1 MTGLRRTIFVAA
13 LAAFAVSPL
22 TTQARADEVSDTFNQ
37 GVDLL
42 QRGRRAESLTT
53 FRKLLGM
60 GPTQAQAFDLWQ
72 NTPAQT
78 WTDLLVEGGDFELIA
93 KRLLSLSIQERVT
106 RKADAEAISGLV
118 AKATDTDAD
127 PTERLRATRTLASEH
142 GEYAAGALVNLLGA
156 DVDKDRRDL
165 AMLTLTRIGSDVVIP
180 LMAALHTED
189 AAQRRSI
196 VYTLGQIGD
205 KRAAAGLLMLASA
218 DKDESVQKAAAE
230 SAARLQAAGSAAELF
245 LALGEDYHHKRDNVL
260 ADAMWSDVLWSWK
273 DRQLTSKACPRNIY
287 AAEMSK
293 LAYLHALHMNPA
305 STEALAGL
313 ARAWCAE
320 HKALAAMEKAGKD
333 VGEWK
338 ASADMALTAV
348 YAAGIPAIDMA
359 LSWSVKHGDS
369 STGAALCQVLGGLRS
384 GVTGGLN
391 AALACNDGAMPA
403 EAAIALGNLASQP
416 GKSASADVVAQLSA
430 SVSREVA
437 RVVLVIDGNAER
449 SMAIASGLSATG
461 VFVAQQPTGGM
472 GLLQAHRGHVDAILV
487 AESLSDMTTAAV
499 IDGLK
504 ADERLA
510 AVPVMVLAEKAEE
523 ATAAYGD
530 KIAGVLTDAKD
541 LSAVT
546 GALSGELSGD
556 RALAEDL
563 AARAAN
569 TLAHLAHGSS
579 DVSSALP
586 ALTGALKNR
595 ADAIA
600 MPSLHAL
607 GAAGGAGETAAI
619 VAVLADDAR
628 SEEVRKAAAGALV
641 SILNRNAGALHA
653 DGLNAVSGVA
663 HGSAALPVRQAA
675 ASVLAVAQLDNAARA
690 KVLMGLSMGGH
701 AASAAGN

>member
-72 NTPAQT
+72 NTPAQI

-106 RKADAEAISGLV
+106 RKADAEAINGLV

-180 LMAALHTED
+180 LMVALHTED

-205 KRAAAGLLMLASA
+205 KRAASGLLMLAS
-218 DKDESVQKAAAE
+218 DKDESVKKAAAE

-245 LALGEDYHHKRDNVL
+245 LALGEDYHNKRDNVL

-391 AALACNDGAMPA
+391 AALASNDGAMRA

-510 AVPVMVLAEKAEE
+510 AVPVMVLAEKADD

-600 MPSLHAL
+600 TPSLHAL

-641 SILNRNAGALHA
+641 SILNRNAGALNA

-675 ASVLAVAQLDNAARA
+675 ASVLAVAQMDNAARA

>member
-22 TTQARADEVSDTFNQ
+22 TLQARADEVSDTFNQ

-72 NTPAQT
+72 STPSQT

-106 RKADAEAISGLV
+106 RKADSEAIQGLV
-118 AKATDTDAD
+118 GKATDTELD

-142 GEYAAGALVNLLGA
+142 GEYAASALVNLLGA

-165 AMLTLTRIGSDVVIP
+165 AMLTLTRIGSDVVVP
-180 LMAALHTED
+180 LLAALHTEE
-189 AAQRRSI
+189 AAQRRAI
-196 VYTLGQIGD
+196 VHTLGQIGD
-205 KRAAAGLLMLASA
+205 QRAAPGLLMLASS
-218 DKDESVQKAAAE
+218 DKDESVRKAASE
-230 SAARLQAAGSAAELF
+230 SAVRLRAAGSAAELF
-245 LALGEDYHHKRDNVL
+245 MLQGEDYYYKRDNVL
-260 ADAMWSDVLWSWK
+260 ADGMWSDVLWSWK
-273 DRQLTSKACPRNIY
+273 DRQLSSRACPRDIY
-287 AAEMSK
+287 AAELSK
-293 LAYLHALHMNPA
+293 LSYLHALHLNA
-305 STEALAGL
+305 GSNEALAGL

-333 VGEWK
+333 LGEWK
-338 ASADMALTAV
+338 ASADAALTAI
-348 YAAGIPAIDMA
+348 YAAGVPAIDMA
-359 LSWSVKHGDS
+359 LGWSVKNGDS

-391 AALACNDGAMPA
+391 AALASTDGAIRS
-403 EAAIALGNLASQP
+403 EAAIALGNLASMP
-416 GKSASADVVAQLSA
+416 GRSASSDVVAQLSA
-430 SVSREVA
+430 SVAREVA
-437 RVVLVIDGNAER
+437 RVVLVIDGNSER
-449 SMAIASGLSATG
+449 AMTISSGLSAGG
-461 VFVAQQPTGGM
+461 VFVAQQATGGM

-504 ADERLA
+504 EDERLA
-510 AVPVMVLAEKAEE
+510 KVPVMVLAEKAED

-530 KIAGVLTDAKD
+530 KIAGVLTDARD
-541 LSAVT
+541 LSAVM

-569 TLAHLAHGSS
+569 TLAHLAHGTS

-586 ALTGALKNR
+586 ALSGALKNR

-600 MPSLHAL
+600 IPSLHAL
-607 GAAGGAGETAAI
+607 GAAGGAGETGAI
-619 VAVLADDAR
+619 VAVLVDDAR
-628 SEEVRKAAAGALV
+628 SEEVRKAAASALV
-641 SILNRNAGALHA
+641 GILSRNASALNA

-663 HGSAALPVRQAA
+663 HGTAALAVRQAA
-675 ASVLAVAQLDNAARA
+675 ASVLAVAQMDNAARA

-701 AASAAGN
+701 AAAGN